1 MKCSLNWAIAV
12 KAYPVGIRTND
23 IIDESASDFKG
34 FRDLQGGHCSVWCDR
49 VVKRQNFTEIK
60 GWAHLNRKC
69 FDRGKL

>member
-23 IIDESASDFKG
+23 IIDERASDFKG

-49 VVKRQNFTEIK
+49 VVKRLDE
-60 GWAHLNRKC
+60 W
-69 FDRGKL
+69 